1 MAKAATHH
9 LMESFSLME
18 GSGSDARIANVIL
31 PMTIDT
37 PMNRQF
43 MPDAD
48 FGTWS
53 CPTEIAEEILS
64 WVDGSASPPPPLLC
78 LFFAHARARVGRAW
92 LSNTSVL

>member
-43 MPDAD
+43 IPDAD

-64 WVDGSASPPPPLLC
+64 WVDGSASPPPSGSYVDITTAGGTTS
-78 LFFAHARARVGRAW
+78 FARRE
-92 LSNTSVL
+92 

>member
-64 WVDGSASPPPPLLC
+64 WVDGSASPPPSGSYIGITTTGGTTT
-78 LFFAHARARVGRAW
+78 FSRAE
-92 LSNTSVL
+92 